1 MNPEEALKDPM
12 ILRELTRAKVLSV
25 ATFELALVGDLSFEW
40 QLRQTLAALTAA
52 LTQYQYRR
60 GNV

>member
-1 MNPEEALKDPM
+1 MNPDDALRDPM

-25 ATFELALVGDLSFEW
+25 ATLELAQAGDHAFEW
-40 QLRQTLAALTAA
+40 QLRQALEALTAA

-60 GNV
+60 GV